1 VSKGIIV
8 ATTNAERQA
17 AHRARRNAQFDKR
30 TATLQQILTML
41 DGNQKPMAVKLRAV
55 AEEGLR

>member
-1 VSKGIIV
+1 MAKS
-8 ATTNAERQA
+8 NAEHQA
-17 AHRARRNAQFDKR
+17 AYRARRNAQFDKR

-41 DGNQKPMAVKLRAV
+41 DGNQKPMAVKLRSV

>member
-1 VSKGIIV
+1 MAKS
-8 ATTNAERQA
+8 NAEHVA
-17 AHRARRNAQFDKR
+17 DYRARQKAKLEAYDKR

>member
-1 VSKGIIV
+1 MPM
-8 ATTNAERQA
+8 TNAEHQA
-17 AHRARRNAQFDKR
+17 AYRARRAAQFDKR
-30 TATLQQILTML
+30 TATLQQILIML